1 MTIKSV
7 DATPSATPT
16 MLMTFGVLAAA
27 VLSLVGC
34 APTQVHQ
41 TERGR
46 NVQACE
52 EMATAYAEMYEAFDS
67 GSIRDPESYAQD
79 FLDRQVEI
87 GRRADSPMGT
97 WMVENAEAARA
108 HRAAGDTSDVE
119 AKGEAANNGESVE
132 ADEGSLKARCS
143 RLGVEM
149 P

>member
-1 MTIKSV
+1 MITRPVTALS
-7 DATPSATPT
+7 
-16 MLMTFGVLAAA
+16 LLAAA
-27 VLSLVGC
+27 LSLVGC

-52 EMATAYAEMYEAFDS
+52 EMASVYREMYKALDS
-67 GSIRDPESYAQD
+67 GSVRDPESYVQS
-79 FLDRQVEI
+79 FLDQQVEI

-108 HRAAGDTSDVE
+108 HWAAGDTAEVE
-119 AKGEAANNGESVE
+119 AKGQAANNGEAVK
-132 ADEGSLKARCS
+132 ADEGSLKVRCS
-143 RLGVEM
+143 ALGVDL